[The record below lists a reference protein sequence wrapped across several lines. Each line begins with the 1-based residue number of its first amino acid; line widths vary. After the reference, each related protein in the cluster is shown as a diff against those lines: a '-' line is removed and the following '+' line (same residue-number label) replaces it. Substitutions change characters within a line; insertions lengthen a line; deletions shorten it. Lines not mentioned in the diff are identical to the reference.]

1 MKQSK
6 PLGILLCLMANAA
19 MFGLFVLVE
28 AGLWTRLAVGEAVD
42 PVDLS
47 RPFND
52 RHWRFTG
59 MAAAVAIMFFGI
71 DLWYITTRRRDDWLR
86 PDMSPVSYALTVIR
100 RYLFVPF
107 MLAFAAVVLA
117 WGLEPKV
124 PVPPSPIDPAEADG
138 VRADAQAFFLL
149 IASGIMVAG
158 LVLARRP
165 LHWLPSTIFGFGSA
179 MVQAFGHGMRGSH

>member
-1 MKQSK
+1 MQQSK
-6 PLGILLCLMANAA
+6 PLGILLCLMANAG

-28 AGLWTRLAVGEAVD
+28 AGLWTRLALGEGVD

-59 MAAAVAIMFFGI
+59 IAAAVAIMFFGI

-86 PDMSPVSYALTVIR
+86 PNMNPVSYALTVIR
-100 RYLFVPF
+100 RYLFVPLV
-107 MLAFAAVVLA
+107 LAFTAVALA
-117 WGLEPKV
+117 WGLVAKDPPPAV
-124 PVPPSPIDPAEADG
+124 PLDPANADDI
-138 VRADAQAFFLL
+138 RADAQGFFLL
-149 IASGIMVAG
+149 IASGIMVAS

-165 LHWLPSTIFGFGSA
+165 LYWVPSTIFGFGA
-179 MVQAFGHGMRGSH
+179 VMVRAFGQGFRGY